1 MLILR
6 QHSSLTCAW
15 HIVTSQPWQ
24 SITSSHLN
32 ILMKNLKNISNIPS
46 HCSLNQLDLVFFNG
60 QSLSLWLRQMAHS
73 GIFEYFDSGFICSHR
88 VDGLELDL
96 WSCNQSLADDCGSHL
111 LQFWWSEWV
120 ELVLVKYG
128 FLSFPC
134 HQQSIAAEHC
144 QQQTHVK
151 QLLTKYKPITATV
164 HMSPLLTTRITM
176 RLVSSHL
183 LTLQASASRLDWSQ
197 NLYFEGKCL

>member
-1 MLILR
+1 MAS
-6 QHSSLTCAW
+6 HCHFDWDKW
-15 HIVTSQPWQ
+15 HIQEFL
-24 SITSSHLN
+24 SI
-32 ILMKNLKNISNIPS
+32 
-46 HCSLNQLDLVFFNG
+46 
-60 QSLSLWLRQMAHS
+60 
-73 GIFEYFDSGFICSHR
+73 FDSGFICSHR
-88 VDGLELDL
+88 VDGLEL

-111 LQFWWSEWV
+111 FWWSEWV

-183 LTLQASASRLDWSQ
+183 LTLQASASRPDWSQ
-197 NLYFEGKCL
+197 KLYFEGKCLSSRQDSAK